1 MATKV
6 IKDEIIRV
14 RVTSDQKEKL
24 KKIAKEKGKSMSEIL
39 SVATEN
45 EIKNYE
51 EKQKSYEKICERVVA
66 TEEKIQEIKLNL
78 EERKLKNK
86 KSFEKKLKFFSP
98 YQENKTNKKLVNGQG
113 FANKK
118 NMFQL
123 KILLGINSSNI
134 FFLLPL
140 TSFVIYFGK
149 LLRGKKTFYI

>member
-51 EKQKSYEKICERVVA
+51 EKQKIYEKICERVVA
-66 TEEKIQEIKLNL
+66 TEEKIQSLKNNL
-78 EERKLKNK
+78 EERKLKSK
-86 KSFEKKLKFFSP
+86 KSFWRK
-98 YQENKTNKKLVNGQG
+98 
-113 FANKK
+113 
-118 NMFQL
+118 
-123 KILLGINSSNI
+123 
-134 FFLLPL
+134 
-140 TSFVIYFGK
+140 
-149 LLRGKKTFYI
+149 

>member
-66 TEEKIQEIKLNL
+66 TEEKIQSLKKNL
-78 EERKLKNK
+78 EERKLKSK
-86 KSFEKKLKFFSP
+86 KSFWRK
-98 YQENKTNKKLVNGQG
+98 
-113 FANKK
+113 
-118 NMFQL
+118 
-123 KILLGINSSNI
+123 
-134 FFLLPL
+134 
-140 TSFVIYFGK
+140 
-149 LLRGKKTFYI
+149 

>member
-51 EKQKSYEKICERVVA
+51 EKQKSYEKIYERVVA

-86 KSFEKKLKFFSP
+86 KSFEKKVKLFF
-98 YQENKTNKKLVNGQG
+98 
-113 FANKK
+113 
-118 NMFQL
+118 
-123 KILLGINSSNI
+123 
-134 FFLLPL
+134 PL
-140 TSFVIYFGK
+140 SRK
-149 LLRGKKTFYI
+149 

>member
-51 EKQKSYEKICERVVA
+51 EKQKIYEKICERVVA
-66 TEEKIQEIKLNL
+66 TEEKIQSLKKNL
-78 EERKLKNK
+78 EERKLKSK
-86 KSFEKKLKFFSP
+86 KSFWRK
-98 YQENKTNKKLVNGQG
+98 
-113 FANKK
+113 
-118 NMFQL
+118 
-123 KILLGINSSNI
+123 
-134 FFLLPL
+134 
-140 TSFVIYFGK
+140 
-149 LLRGKKTFYI
+149 

>member
-6 IKDEIIRV
+6 IKDEIIMV

-45 EIKNYE
+45 EIKKFE
-51 EKQKSYEKICERVVA
+51 ECEKSYKKICERFVA

-86 KSFEKKLKFFSP
+86 KSFEKKLKLFF
-98 YQENKTNKKLVNGQG
+98 
-113 FANKK
+113 
-118 NMFQL
+118 
-123 KILLGINSSNI
+123 
-134 FFLLPL
+134 PL
-140 TSFVIYFGK
+140 SRK
-149 LLRGKKTFYI
+149 

>member
-45 EIKNYE
+45 EI
-51 EKQKSYEKICERVVA
+51 KSYEKICERVVA

-140 TSFVIYFGK
+140 TSF
-149 LLRGKKTFYI
+149 FYLF

>member
-45 EIKNYE
+45 EI
-51 EKQKSYEKICERVVA
+51 KSYEKICERVVA

-140 TSFVIYFGK
+140 NSFFIYFGK

>member
-51 EKQKSYEKICERVVA
+51 EKQKSYEKIYERVVA

-86 KSFEKKLKFFSP
+86 KSFEKKLKFFSHLSR
-98 YQENKTNKKLVNGQG
+98 K
-113 FANKK
+113 
-118 NMFQL
+118 
-123 KILLGINSSNI
+123 
-134 FFLLPL
+134 
-140 TSFVIYFGK
+140 
-149 LLRGKKTFYI
+149 

>member
-66 TEEKIQEIKLNL
+66 TEERIQEIKLNL
-78 EERKLKNK
+78 EKRKLKNK
-86 KSFEKKLKFFSP
+86 KSFEKKLKLFF
-98 YQENKTNKKLVNGQG
+98 
-113 FANKK
+113 
-118 NMFQL
+118 
-123 KILLGINSSNI
+123 
-134 FFLLPL
+134 PL
-140 TSFVIYFGK
+140 SRK
-149 LLRGKKTFYI
+149 

>member
-14 RVTSDQKEKL
+14 RVTSEQKEKL

-66 TEEKIQEIKLNL
+66 TEEKIQELKIKMGIKKN
-78 EERKLKNK
+78 NK
-86 KSFEKKLKFFSP
+86 KSFW
-98 YQENKTNKKLVNGQG
+98 
-113 FANKK
+113 
-118 NMFQL
+118 
-123 KILLGINSSNI
+123 
-134 FFLLPL
+134 
-140 TSFVIYFGK
+140 
-149 LLRGKKTFYI
+149 

>member
-51 EKQKSYEKICERVVA
+51 EKQKSCSYR
-66 TEEKIQEIKLNL
+66 
-78 EERKLKNK
+78 RK
-86 KSFEKKLKFFSP
+86 
-98 YQENKTNKKLVNGQG
+98 
-113 FANKK
+113 
-118 NMFQL
+118 
-123 KILLGINSSNI
+123 NSRN
-134 FFLLPL
+134 
-140 TSFVIYFGK
+140 
-149 LLRGKKTFYI
+149 